1 MGPVSAQRRG
11 RARPLADRH
20 RVPAGRAP
28 PTRNRR
34 GAREGQP
41 RHPPLR
47 IVASRQGGSRSR
59 GVVLCTQD
67 RGSLRGCL
75 GKVWASSDKTLRETL
90 ARCVTYYA
98 AHRRRRSSSGG
109 ASASS
114 TSPRAT
120 TPSISPAQAPMAASG
135 SLGRRHSGRAAT
147 RARKQALGSS
157 GDRPGTAEPAERH
170 VCLFSLPARPRT
182 LLATTTWTSPATP
195 HHAVDSGRN
204 AARSSFSLL
213 IEEPSSS
220 LKLTGSGSFSSSKW
234 TYVSRVKLGEW

>member
-135 SLGRRHSGRAAT
+135 SLGRRPQGVRLLARGSRHSGRAAIG
-147 RARKQALGSS
+147 RAQRSLRSATSASFRSRLVRALFLP
-157 GDRPGTAEPAERH
+157 RPPGPLQLRH
-170 VCLFSLPARPRT
+170 IMPST
-182 LLATTTWTSPATP
+182 LDETP
-195 HHAVDSGRN
+195 HGP
-204 AARSSFSLL
+204 RSRS
-213 IEEPSSS
+213 
-220 LKLTGSGSFSSSKW
+220 
-234 TYVSRVKLGEW
+234 